1 MFRKTIFWIHLG
13 CGVVTGLVVLMMS
26 VTGVVLTYERQ
37 MLAWQTR
44 EFYTDPAA
52 AGERL
57 PIEALLASATGA
69 EGSFQPTSVQLSS
82 DPRAPALLAGGR
94 AGSRYLNAYTGEVLG
109 EPPTGL
115 DSFFNAVTGW
125 HRWFNAPAESR
136 APWRAITGAS
146 NLAFLFLIVS
156 GMYLWLPRIF
166 KWTMFRAH
174 LLFSGQALRG
184 KARDYNWHHV
194 FGIWTAVPL
203 FVVVATAT
211 VFSYPWASNAVYR
224 AFGEEPPAGRG
235 GGAGPAAAA
244 AVAPAGARG
253 RAGGPAAAGAPGT
266 SAVATGAP
274 STTPTSAPAVSAPAP
289 GMSTGSGSA
298 GSAPAG
304 SAPAA
309 TDNVAANTTEAIA
322 PTPAFDALFAR
333 AATQVD
339 DWKTIT
345 LTLPQPGA
353 TTVSFAIDLGN
364 GGQPQLRHTLVLDAA
379 SGEVTSWQ
387 PFESQTPGRRAR
399 SWVRFLHTGEAL
411 GIAGQTIA
419 GVVSLTSVIMVWTG
433 LALAWRRLVSPLFRR
448 RAPLAG

>member
-1 MFRKTIFWIHLG
+1 MFRKTIFWVHLG
-13 CGVVTGLVVLMMS
+13 CGVLTGLVVLMMS

-44 EFYTDPAA
+44 EFHADPPP
-52 AGERL
+52 GSERL
-57 PIEALLASATGA
+57 RVEAIVASAARSEAG
-69 EGSFQPTSVQLSS
+69 FQATSVQLSS
-82 DPRAPALLAGGR
+82 NPRAPALLAGGR
-94 AGSRYLNAYTGEVLG
+94 AGSRYLNTYTGELLG

-136 APWRAITGAS
+136 APWRAITGVS

-156 GMYLWLPRIF
+156 GMYLWLPRIY

-174 LLFSGQALRG
+174 LFFSGQALRG

-194 FGIWTAVPL
+194 FGIWTAIPL
-203 FVVVATAT
+203 FIVVATAT

-235 GGAGPAAAA
+235 GGPGPAAQ
-244 AVAPAGARG
+244 APAGGGRG
-253 RAGGPAAAGAPGT
+253 TGPAGGSPTVAGAPAAAGP
-266 SAVATGAP
+266 AT
-274 STTPTSAPAVSAPAP
+274 
-289 GMSTGSGSA
+289 
-298 GSAPAG
+298 
-304 SAPAA
+304 AA
-309 TDNVAANTTEAIA
+309 MLEL
-322 PTPAFDALFAR
+322 DALFAR
-333 AATQVD
+333 ASTQVE

-345 LTLPQPGA
+345 MTLPQPGA
-353 TTVSFAIDLGN
+353 GAGAGAVSFTIDQGN

-379 SGEVTSWQ
+379 TGDIASWQ

-399 SWVRFLHTGEAL
+399 SWIRFLHTGEAL
-411 GIAGQTIA
+411 GLAGQTIA
-419 GVVSLTSVIMVWTG
+419 GIVSLTSVIMVWTG

-448 RAPLAG
+448 RAVQD

>member
-1 MFRKTIFWIHLG
+1 MLRKTIFWIHLG
-13 CGVVTGLVVLMMS
+13 CGVLTGLVVLMMS
-26 VTGVVLTYERQ
+26 VTGVILTYERQ

-44 EFYTDPAA
+44 EFYADPPAA
-52 AGERL
+52 AQRL
-57 PIEALLASATGA
+57 PVEMLVASAARA
-69 EGSFQPTSVQLSS
+69 EAGFQATSVQLSS
-82 DPRAPALLAGGR
+82 DPRAPALLAAGR
-94 AGSRYLNAYTGEVLG
+94 AGSRYLNTYTGEVLG

-125 HRWFNAPAESR
+125 HRWFNAPADSR
-136 APWRAITGAS
+136 GPWRAITGAS

-194 FGIWTAVPL
+194 FGIWTAIPL
-203 FVVVATAT
+203 SVVVATAT

-235 GGAGPAAAA
+235 GGAAAPV
-244 AVAPAGARG
+244 AVAP
-253 RAGGPAAAGAPGT
+253 
-266 SAVATGAP
+266 
-274 STTPTSAPAVSAPAP
+274 
-289 GMSTGSGSA
+289 
-298 GSAPAG
+298 
-304 SAPAA
+304 
-309 TDNVAANTTEAIA
+309 A
-322 PTPAFDALFAR
+322 PTPAFDALLAR

-345 LTLPQPGA
+345 MTFPQPGA
-353 TTVSFAIDLGN
+353 TTVSFAIDQGN

-379 SGEVTSWQ
+379 SGNVASWQ

-419 GVVSLTSVIMVWTG
+419 GIVSLTSVIMVWTG
-433 LALAWRRLVSPLFRR
+433 LALAWRRLVAPLFRR
-448 RAPLAG
+448 RAA